1 MTAFTTVD
9 DSSFQ
14 TQVLHSNVPVLVEFG
29 AVWCGPCRQL
39 EPILENVFQTWD
51 GKIQLV
57 KIDIDQSVDITLQ
70 YQVMSVPTL
79 ILFIDGHARQRVSGK
94 QPRDRI
100 IEKFFPFLE
109 KVSG

>member
-1 MTAFTTVD
+1 MSAFININ
-9 DSSFQ
+9 DSSFPEE
-14 TQVLHSNVPVLVEFG
+14 VLQSKVPVLVEFG

-39 EPILENVFQTWD
+39 EPILEELFKTWD
-51 GKIQLV
+51 GKIRLA
-57 KIDIDQSVDITLQ
+57 KIDIDQCVETTLQ

-100 IEKFFPFLE
+100 IEKFWPFLE
-109 KVSG
+109 TVTD